1 MFDGID
7 LKNLNLGD
15 MLNKFQDMAKEQ
27 QEKSSQNLFTAKAGG
42 GMVEISINGNSEV
55 VDLKIDDSLLEDKDS
70 LQILLISCMNDI
82 IKQSEENKKR
92 MAMSLMGNLGGLGNL
107 GQKQMKELL
116 EKFEDY
122 LLNNLPKIDTFHP
135 HFENAMQ
142 DMLKAGGK
150 RFRPMLLLSVVN
162 SKKPLLVENSLKVA
176 LAVEFL
182 HTYSLVHDDLPSMDN
197 ADLRRGFTTLHKKY
211 DEVTAILVG
220 DALNSESFNLIANSS
235 LHNDIKIELIK
246 LLAENGGLNG
256 MIIGQAI
263 DCYFEKQ
270 ILELEK
276 LEFLHIHKTAKLIA
290 SSLKMGAIISNYD
303 EKIQEEL
310 YNFGL
315 DIGLLFQ
322 IQDDIIDELESSEIA
337 GKTTKND
344 SLKNSFVNLL
354 GLEESLK
361 SADNLATKC
370 LETMNSFDKNL
381 KDSLWELLINY
392 INRHK
397 KYNS

>member
-1 MFDGID
+1 
-7 LKNLNLGD
+7 
-15 MLNKFQDMAKEQ
+15 
-27 QEKSSQNLFTAKAGG
+27 
-42 GMVEISINGNSEV
+42 
-55 VDLKIDDSLLEDKDS
+55 
-70 LQILLISCMNDI
+70 
-82 IKQSEENKKR
+82 
-92 MAMSLMGNLGGLGNL
+92 
-107 GQKQMKELL
+107 MKELL

-122 LLNNLPKIDTFHP
+122 LLNNLSKIDTFHP

-150 RFRPMLLLSVVN
+150 RFRPMLLLSVVK
-162 SKKPLLVENSLKVA
+162 SKKPLLIENALKVA

-182 HTYSLVHDDLPSMDN
+182 HTYSLIHDDLPSMDN
-197 ADLRRGFTTLHKKY
+197 SDLRRGFTTLHKKY

-235 LHNDIKIELIK
+235 LHNDVKIELIK
-246 LLAENGGLNG
+246 LLGENGGLNG

-263 DCYFEKQ
+263 DCQFEKQ
-270 ILELEK
+270 KLELEK

-290 SSLKMGAIISNYD
+290 ASLKMGAIISNYD
-303 EKIQEEL
+303 ENIQEDL

-315 DIGLLFQ
+315 DLGLLFQ

-344 SLKNSFVNLL
+344 SFKNSFVNLL

-361 SADNLATKC
+361 SADKLAKKC

-381 KDSLWELLINY
+381 KDSLFELLINY

>member
-1 MFDGID
+1 
-7 LKNLNLGD
+7 
-15 MLNKFQDMAKEQ
+15 
-27 QEKSSQNLFTAKAGG
+27 
-42 GMVEISINGNSEV
+42 
-55 VDLKIDDSLLEDKDS
+55 
-70 LQILLISCMNDI
+70 
-82 IKQSEENKKR
+82 
-92 MAMSLMGNLGGLGNL
+92 
-107 GQKQMKELL
+107 MKELL

-122 LLNNLPKIDTFHP
+122 LFNNLPKIDTFHP

-162 SKKPLLVENSLKVA
+162 SKKPLLVDNSLKVA

-182 HTYSLVHDDLPSMDN
+182 HTYSLIHDDLPSMDN

-303 EKIQEEL
+303 ENIQEDL

-315 DIGLLFQ
+315 DLGLLFQ

>member
-1 MFDGID
+1 
-7 LKNLNLGD
+7 
-15 MLNKFQDMAKEQ
+15 
-27 QEKSSQNLFTAKAGG
+27 
-42 GMVEISINGNSEV
+42 
-55 VDLKIDDSLLEDKDS
+55 
-70 LQILLISCMNDI
+70 
-82 IKQSEENKKR
+82 
-92 MAMSLMGNLGGLGNL
+92 
-107 GQKQMKELL
+107 MKELL

-122 LLNNLPKIDTFHP
+122 LFNNLPKIDTFHP

-370 LETMNSFDKNL
+370 LETMNIFDKNL

-392 INRHK
+392 INKHK